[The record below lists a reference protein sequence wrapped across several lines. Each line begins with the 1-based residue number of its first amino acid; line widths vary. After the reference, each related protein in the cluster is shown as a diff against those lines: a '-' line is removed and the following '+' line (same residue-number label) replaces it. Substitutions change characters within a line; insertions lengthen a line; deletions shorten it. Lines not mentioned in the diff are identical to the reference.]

1 MRLKTFFS
9 QIYLTF
15 LLIALLSVLAITWI
29 TSRSWHHFYLQELA
43 GELEARARLVAVQ
56 VREKLAQDQT
66 AQLDAYLQGAG
77 ETHRHPPHRGA
88 G

>member
-1 MRLKTFFS
+1 MRLKSFFS

-77 ETHRHPPHRGA
+77 ETHRHPPHRGT